1 MAKQRND
8 AGRNLIKYKS
18 GLFRRVRM
26 VMMPLGRTIVMSD
39 HTAQQAL
46 AMPMIEARGTIA
58 KEPVPREFLTLSL
71 VATCLAFWT
80 VVILAVAHLG

>member
-1 MAKQRND
+1 
-8 AGRNLIKYKS
+8 
-18 GLFRRVRM
+18 

-46 AMPMIEARGTIA
+46 AMPMIEAQIA
-58 KEPVPREFLTLSL
+58 KEPVPREFLTLGL